1 MRRDA
6 FSAGLSCW
14 LEQVGRDIRIS
25 GRLLI
30 RDAAFTTVTVIT
42 LALAI
47 GANTAM
53 FSVIEA
59 VLRQPLPY
67 RNPERLVWI
76 TENTL
81 SGANRLGM
89 AIGSDLEQWRNRSQA
104 FETFSVL
111 LTTDAMLA
119 GEEPTQVRVACVSGG
134 LLPLFGVS
142 P

>member
-14 LEQVGRDIRIS
+14 LEQAGRDVRIS

-30 RDAAFTTVTVIT
+30 KDAAFATVTIIT

-53 FSVIEA
+53 FSVIDS

-67 RNPERLVWI
+67 RNPERMAWI
-76 TENTL
+76 TENRL
-81 SGANRLGM
+81 SGTNRLAM
-89 AIGSDLEQWRNRSQA
+89 VIGSVRDTEPAAHYRC
-104 FETFSVL
+104 
-111 LTTDAMLA
+111 DA
-119 GEEPTQVRVACVSGG
+119 GR
-134 LLPLFGVS
+134 
-142 P
+142 